1 MTLVDVPIKD
11 WISLAAGLAGLVAAW
26 LARRDSLPAWAKR
39 WLKRIGRAQ
48 VSDAVERAASFA
60 DLTADQRRSEAVIF
74 LQKLA
79 VAKLGFPIPSSI
91 ANLLIENAY
100 QQWKRRK
107 R

>member
-1 MTLVDVPIKD
+1 MTFLDVPVRD
-11 WISLAAGLAGLVAAW
+11 WVSLIAGLVGWIAAW
-26 LARRDSLPAWAKR
+26 LARRDSLPPWAKK

-48 VSDAVERAASFA
+48 VSDAVERAASLA
-60 DLTADQRRSEAVIF
+60 ELTPEQRRSEAVIF

-79 VAKLGFPIPSSI
+79 VAKLGFPVPSSI

-107 R
+107 Q